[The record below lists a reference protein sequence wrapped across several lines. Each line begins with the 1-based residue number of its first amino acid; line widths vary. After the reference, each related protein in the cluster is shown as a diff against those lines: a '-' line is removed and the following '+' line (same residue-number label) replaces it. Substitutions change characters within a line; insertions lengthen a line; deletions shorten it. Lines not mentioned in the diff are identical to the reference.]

1 MKNLTEGNIYKN
13 FFVFSV
19 PLVLAGLLSAAY
31 ATVDNVIAGKFL
43 GQNGLAATGAT
54 SQAIRLFAC
63 LFYGFSV
70 GFGMYIAKLFGGK
83 NYNSLKSAVFSV
95 TFLILSLIMI
105 TSAVLIVL
113 HNPLLKLLNVN
124 EKIYNDA
131 AIYFCIYIGVFFII
145 FLNHFFMC
153 IFNAI
158 GLSIYPFFMSVIS
171 GILNIAGNI
180 ISVTVLGLGVKG
192 IAFATVF
199 AAFVVDMVYIIKFYF
214 CLKEMGVEKARL
226 SFDKQAVKEFMFYG
240 LPTSFQQM
248 AMYISSAL
256 ISPVVNSVGVA
267 ATAGYSVAMHVYDIV
282 AGIYQNASRTLAN
295 YTAQCFGGKQY
306 GKIPKGVFVGFL
318 QELIFTVPVI
328 TLCAVFAT
336 PLTMMFFP
344 RGFEGAAVNYAV
356 IFVRFFLPFV
366 VFNIVCNLF
375 HGFFRGI
382 GVMHMVIVSTALAS
396 AVRILA
402 SAVLFGFFSVNG
414 VYAGWLIS
422 WIFEAAF
429 STLFFLKYYNT
440 EEKLKNKLEKNFE
453 KNKKMY

>member
-54 SQAIRLFAC
+54 SQVIRLFAC
-63 LFYGFSV
+63 FFYGFSA

-83 NYNSLKSAVFSV
+83 KYNSLKSAVFSV

-105 TSAVLIVL
+105 ADAVLIVL

-131 AIYFCIYIGVFFII
+131 AIYFCIYIGGFFII

-180 ISVTVLGLGVKG
+180 VSVTVLGLGVKG
-192 IAFATVF
+192 IALATVF
-199 AAFVVDMVYIIKFYF
+199 AAFAVNVVYIIKFHS
-214 CLKEMGVEKARL
+214 CLKELGAEKSKL
-226 SFDKQAVKEFMFYG
+226 FFDKQAVKEFMYYG

-267 ATAGYSVAMHVYDIV
+267 ATAGYSVAMHVYDII

-295 YTAQCFGGKQY
+295 YAAQCFGGKQY
-306 GKIPKGVFVGFL
+306 KIMPRGVCVGLF
-318 QELIFTVPVI
+318 QELIFTVPFI
-328 TLCAVFAT
+328 ILCAVFAK

-344 RGFEGAAVNYAV
+344 HGFEGEAARYSV
-356 IFVRFFLPFV
+356 IFIRCFLPFV
-366 VFNIVCNLF
+366 VFNLVCNLF

-382 GVMHMVIVSTALAS
+382 GVMSFVLISTSLAS
-396 AVRILA
+396 IVRILA

-414 VYAGWLIS
+414 VYAGWVIS
-422 WIFEAAF
+422 WIFEAVF

-440 EEKLKNKLEKNFE
+440 EEKLKIKLE
-453 KNKKMY
+453 